1 MAEQAIINTSTLTE
15 IADAIREKTGKA
27 DTFLPSDMPAEI
39 LAIETGSD
47 VSGVT
52 AAASDV
58 RSGKKFMNSSG
69 ALLDGTLVTRS
80 ASDLSASEKTVSV
93 PAGIYDSTVSKSVT
107 TATQATPTIS
117 VNSSGLITASCTQS
131 SGYVSGSTKSAR
143 LQLSSSQDADFIA
156 SNIKNGVNIFGITG
170 SYKGDISSY
179 TFTNND
185 IFRVNS
191 NTLCVELPSGFKNKT
206 INGYIHLHET
216 GTDQNVIIM
225 FKDFNFN
232 SLTSSSQTIWI
243 NIGTMTWYFDEVV
256 SEAEGVTGIFIDVY
270 GRLTITGISNVF
282 GVIYYK

>member
-1 MAEQAIINTSTLTE
+1 MAEQAIINTSTLTS
-15 IADAIREKTGKA
+15 IGDAIRTKTGKT

-80 ASDLSASEKTVSV
+80 ASDLSVSGKTVSV

-131 SGYVSGSTKSAR
+131 SGYVSGSTKSAT

-156 SNIKNGVNIFGITG
+156 SNIKNGVSIFGITG
-170 SYKGDISSY
+170 SYNGDISSY
-179 TFTNND
+179 TVTNND

-191 NTLCVELPSGFKNKT
+191 NTLCVKLPSGFKNKT
-206 INGYIHLHET
+206 INGYIHLYET
-216 GTDQNVIIM
+216 GTEQNVVIM
-225 FKDFNFN
+225 FEDFNFN

-243 NIGTMTWYFDEVV
+243 NIGTMTWYVDEAV

-270 GRLTITGISNVF
+270 GRLTITGIGKVF

>member
-1 MAEQAIINTSTLTE
+1 MAEQAIINTSTLTS
-15 IADAIREKTGKA
+15 IGDAIRTKTGKT

-80 ASDLSASEKTVSV
+80 ASDLSASGKTVSV

-131 SGYVSGSTKSAR
+131 SGYVSGSTKSAT

-156 SNIKNGVNIFGITG
+156 SNIKNGVNIFGISGNFVPTIERFDLSQISSTG
-170 SYKGDISSY
+170 SGDNSGVTININKMDGSGYSSMLGLCLL
-179 TFTNND
+179 FGVNND
-185 IFRVNS
+185 NHLSVMYNNS
-191 NTLCVELPSGFKNKT
+191 NNEGYHTVSNADGFT
-206 INGYIHLHET
+206 RH
-216 GTDQNVIIM
+216 VIL
-225 FKDFNFN
+225 N
-232 SLTSSSQTIWI
+232 SCSFSSSTQVIT
-243 NIGTMTWYFDEVV
+243 
-256 SEAEGVTGIFIDVY
+256 VTGIYFQVVNVSQFVSGWGVFI
-270 GRLTITGISNVF
+270 
-282 GVIYYK
+282 

>member
-1 MAEQAIINTSTLTE
+1 MAEQAIINTSTLTS
-15 IADAIREKTGKA
+15 IGDAIRTKTGKT

-80 ASDLSASEKTVSV
+80 ASDLSVSGKTVSV
-93 PAGIYDSTVSKSVT
+93 PAGIYDSTVLKSVT

-117 VNSSGLITASCTQS
+117 VNSSGFITASCTQS
-131 SGYVSGSTKSAR
+131 SGYVSGSTKSAT

-156 SNIKNGVNIFGITG
+156 SNIKNGVSIFGITG
-170 SYKGDISSY
+170 TYNGDISSY
-179 TFTNND
+179 TVTDYD
-185 IFRVNS
+185 ILRDNS
-191 NTLCVELPSGFKNKT
+191 HTLYVKLPSGFKNKT
-206 INGYIHLHET
+206 INGYIHLYET
-216 GTDQNVIIM
+216 GTEQNVVIM
-225 FKDFNFN
+225 FEDFNFN
-232 SLTSSSQTIWI
+232 SLTSRSQTVWI
-243 NIGTMTWYFDEVV
+243 NIGTMTWYVDGSV
-256 SEAEGVTGIFIDVY
+256 SEADGVTGIFIDVY
-270 GRLTITGISNVF
+270 GKLTITDIGEVF